1 MGMGTGFGGT
11 GLEVPTDKDSIYPW
25 KQYGL
30 DNDAHEEEYHIMPE
44 EIDRMT

>member
-1 MGMGTGFGGT
+1 MGMGT